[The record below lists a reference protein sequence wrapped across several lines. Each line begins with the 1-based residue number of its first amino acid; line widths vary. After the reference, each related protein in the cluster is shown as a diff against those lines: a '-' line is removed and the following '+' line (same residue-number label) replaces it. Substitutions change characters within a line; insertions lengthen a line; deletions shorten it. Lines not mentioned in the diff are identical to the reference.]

1 MNSIVYIKAL
11 SILIILSLS
20 ILSVVFLLKK
30 LKVTNKF
37 TGNNSDKIHIIQSK
51 KIDHNKSILIVK
63 CEKITYTCILGEN
76 YGILLDKKYGGEG
89 RIRTY
94 ERTRRADL
102 QSAAFGH
109 SATSP
114 KK

>member
-11 SILIILSLS
+11 SVLLVLSLS
-20 ILSVVFLLKK
+20 ILLAVFFLKK
-30 LKVTNKF
+30 LKLVNKF
-37 TGNNSDKIHIIQSK
+37 TGNQSDTIQIIESK
-51 KIDHNKSILIVK
+51 KVDHNKSILIVK
-63 CEKITYTCILGEN
+63 SGKITYTCVLTEN

>member
-1 MNSIVYIKAL
+1 MNSLVYIKAL
-11 SILIILSLS
+11 SVLIVLSLS
-20 ILSVVFLLKK
+20 ILLGVFLLKK
-30 LKVTNKF
+30 LKLVDKF
-37 TGNNSDKIHIIQSK
+37 TGNQSDSIQIIESK
-51 KIDHNKSILIVK
+51 KIDHNKTFLVIKNKKV
-63 CEKITYTCILGEN
+63 TYTCILAEN